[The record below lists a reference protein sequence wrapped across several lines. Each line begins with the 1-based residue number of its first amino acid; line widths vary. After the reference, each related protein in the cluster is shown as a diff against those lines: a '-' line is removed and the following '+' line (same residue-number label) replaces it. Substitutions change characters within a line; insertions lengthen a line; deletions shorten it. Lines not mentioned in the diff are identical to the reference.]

1 MEHQYVVLAT
11 VSTGWLVERDARG
24 LALHDALEEAI
35 ADAVEAARDEAKE
48 GDVVTRVTL
57 VDESGERVPLTRF
70 GQVVGRNMLLKR
82 IQRWTD
88 PADAAQSR
96 LSAVLQPTMVTS

>member
-35 ADAVEAARDEAKE
+35 AEAVEAARDEAKA

-57 VDESGERVPLTRF
+57 VDESGERLPLTRF

-88 PADAAQSR
+88 PGDAANSR
-96 LSAVLQPTMVTS
+96 FSAVLESTAESL